1 MAELQPRRYIT
12 RARAQAGSD
21 SAVTSTAGTSASRAT
36 RNIST
41 GKRKALT
48 ESTQALENS
57 RNQPDDEPQTK
68 FIKSVVK
75 KPATRGKNAGN
86 SSGLSAAPRRSG
98 RTGNND
104 TGLSNCIDAKTICSR
119 TLAHAKKVTF
129 ASPPP
134 SSSEDKENAT
144 PSGLPATP
152 KMGKPQ
158 VFEETDEL
166 MSTSMGALS
175 VKPKRFPQSK
185 LQQPT
190 TGTFASPM
198 PALSPQKARRPK
210 RLYDLDDA
218 ELEDELL
225 CPTSP
230 KLLEKPKRPMA
241 PLGKNI
247 EDGADLLIGSKST
260 LKPSALLSPAR
271 RFPQSPSKLKESVS
285 LNPQASPSKTSA
297 LSTPPRRPQGS
308 GSRLGMSISKSTTK
322 ASSLKFSIS
331 MDDSDD
337 PFSDACGPSL
347 VDDGI
352 SHTKPILERKL
363 FVRED
368 SSLAKNAPHVNLDF
382 KEPLGSIKDE
392 KRLASPEASEL
403 DSNSTTNMDAD
414 ISTTPPTPP
423 SKFQHPV
430 ISPTDTLKRHTPAKR
445 EADVPVKKE
454 EEVVKADVDGDI
466 PMDDILGSN
475 RLSPTPAA
483 PQAKKYCSPSEGG
496 SSFGLF
502 DFGEEDDDEDM
513 DYDSENVPP
522 PQATAVTN
530 LASKLD
536 SIEFDRQKDGSRG
549 FGQEIDLSTKQ
560 PNMKFDYGDIPV
572 DPMLLS
578 EDISDVVIGYSE
590 CPAPVTT
597 VPVKFHSEDDDVFG
611 DDGERQYTMS
621 ADLFGRNL
629 PHQDEESRRRRRSS
643 GVFERTGGV
652 LAGAVV
658 FVDAYTNDGGNCAET
673 FEKMLK
679 GMGSKVLK
687 QWNWNPD
694 SASPG
699 KVGIT
704 HVVFK
709 DGSPRTLQKVKA
721 TKGLVSCVTLAWV
734 MECAQQDEW
743 LDESAYVIDL
753 NDVPRGGH
761 KRRKSMEP
769 QKMDELISQLTSAP
783 KDRSRT
789 TPKTIAPKTPQRMY
803 PSQLVP
809 RTEPPK
815 FDLSTVSPFL
825 TERIRIARR
834 QSMQFAP
841 KISSPLMKSWSVAE

>member
-1 MAELQPRRYIT
+1 MAEPQQRRYIT
-12 RARAQAGSD
+12 RARAQAGGD
-21 SAVTSTAGTSASRAT
+21 PAVTSTAETSASRAT
-36 RNIST
+36 RST
-41 GKRKALT
+41 SAGKRKALA
-48 ESTQALENS
+48 ESTRALENS
-57 RNQPDDEPQTK
+57 RNQPDDEPRNPAPAIRAARS
-68 FIKSVVK
+68 IKSAVK
-75 KPATRGKNAGN
+75 KPATRGKITGN

-98 RTGNND
+98 RTGNNKIRP
-104 TGLSNCIDAKTICSR
+104 SNCIDAKTICAR

-129 ASPPP
+129 ASLPP
-134 SSSEDKENAT
+134 SSSEDKENAV
-144 PSGLPATP
+144 PSRLPATP
-152 KMGKPQ
+152 EKGKPKA
-158 VFEETDEL
+158 FEETDEL

-175 VKPKRFPQSK
+175 VKPKRIPHSK

-190 TGTFASPM
+190 TGVFADPV

-210 RLYDLDDA
+210 RLYDIDDA
-218 ELEDELL
+218 DLEDELL

-230 KLLEKPKRPMA
+230 KLLEKPKRPIA

-247 EDGADLLIGSKST
+247 EDGAGLLMGSKST
-260 LKPSALLSPAR
+260 LKPSALFGSPAR
-271 RFPQSPSKLKESVS
+271 RFPQSPSKLEGSIS

-308 GSRLGMSISKSTTK
+308 GSRLGMSISKSTAK

-331 MDDSDD
+331 MNESDD
-337 PFSDACGPSL
+337 PFSDACDPSV
-347 VDDGI
+347 VDDGV
-352 SHTKPILERKL
+352 SHSKPILERKL
-363 FVRED
+363 FVKED
-368 SSLAKNAPHVNLDF
+368 LSLVNNGSKVNLDF

-392 KRLASPEASEL
+392 KRSTSPETSKL
-403 DSNSTTNMDAD
+403 DSKSTIDMDAD
-414 ISTTPPTPP
+414 ISTTPPAPS
-423 SKFQHPV
+423 SKFEYPV
-430 ISPTDTLKRHTPAKR
+430 ISPTDTLKRHAPTKV
-445 EADVPVKKE
+445 EADTSVKKE
-454 EEVVKADVDGDI
+454 EDIAKMDVDGDI
-466 PMDDILGSN
+466 PMDDILGSTQ
-475 RLSPTPAA
+475 LSPTPAA
-483 PQAKKYCSPSEGG
+483 PQAKKYCNPSEGG

-522 PQATAVTN
+522 TQAAAVTS
-530 LASKLD
+530 LASKFD

-549 FGQEIDLSTKQ
+549 FGQEIDVSTKESS
-560 PNMKFDYGDIPV
+560 MTLFDYSDIPV

-590 CPAPVTT
+590 CPTPVTT

-611 DDGERQYTMS
+611 DDRERQYTMS

-643 GVFERTGGV
+643 GILERTGGV

-658 FVDAYTNDGGNCAET
+658 LVDAYTNDGANCRET

-721 TKGLVSCVTLAWV
+721 TKGLVACVTLAWV

-743 LDESAYVIDL
+743 LDESAYAIDL

-761 KRRKSMEP
+761 K
-769 QKMDELISQLTSAP
+769 
-783 KDRSRT
+783 
-789 TPKTIAPKTPQRMY
+789 
-803 PSQLVP
+803 V
-809 RTEPPK
+809 
-815 FDLSTVSPFL
+815 
-825 TERIRIARR
+825 
-834 QSMQFAP
+834 
-841 KISSPLMKSWSVAE
+841 

>member
-1 MAELQPRRYIT
+1 MAEIQPRRYIT

-21 SAVTSTAGTSASRAT
+21 SVNTSTAETSASRAT

-41 GKRKALT
+41 GKRKALS

-57 RNQPDDEPQTK
+57 RNQPDDEPQDPVPTARAAK
-68 FIKSVVK
+68 SIKSVVK
-75 KPATRGKNAGN
+75 KPAIRGKNAGN

-104 TGLSNCIDAKTICSR
+104 IGPSNCIDAKTICLR
-119 TLAHAKKVTF
+119 TLAHTKKVTF
-129 ASPPP
+129 ASPPS

-144 PSGLPATP
+144 PSGLPAMP
-152 KMGKPQ
+152 KKGEPQ
-158 VFEETDEL
+158 VLEETDEL

-185 LQQPT
+185 LQQPS
-190 TGTFASPM
+190 TGAFASPM

-247 EDGADLLIGSKST
+247 EDGAGLLMGSESA
-260 LKPSALLSPAR
+260 LKPSALLSSPAR

-285 LNPQASPSKTSA
+285 LYPQASPSKTSA

-308 GSRLGMSISKSTTK
+308 GSRLGMSISKSTIK

-337 PFSDACGPSL
+337 PFSDTCGPSL
-347 VDDGI
+347 VDDDI
-352 SHTKPILERKL
+352 SHTKPVLERKL
-363 FVRED
+363 FVKED
-368 SSLAKNAPHVNLDF
+368 SSLVKNAPHVNLDF
-382 KEPLGSIKDE
+382 KELLGSIKGE

-403 DSNSTTNMDAD
+403 NSKSTTNMDAN

-430 ISPTDTLKRHTPAKR
+430 ISPTDTLKCHAPTKKG
-445 EADVPVKKE
+445 ADIPEKKE

-466 PMDDILGSN
+466 SMDDILGSN
-475 RLSPTPAA
+475 RLSPIPAA

-502 DFGEEDDDEDM
+502 NFGEEDDDEDM

-522 PQATAVTN
+522 PQVEVVTN

-536 SIEFDRQKDGSRG
+536 SIEFDRQKDSSRG

-560 PNMKFDYGDIPV
+560 SNTTFGYGDIPV

-578 EDISDVVIGYSE
+578 EDISDVVIGYSD

-597 VPVKFHSEDDDVFG
+597 IPVKFHSEDDDVFG

-621 ADLFGRNL
+621 AGLFGRNL

-734 MECAQQDEW
+734 MECAQKDEW
-743 LDESAYVIDL
+743 LDESAYAIDL

-761 KRRKSMEP
+761 KVCFPLLYLRCNES
-769 QKMDELISQLTSAP
+769 L
-783 KDRSRT
+783 
-789 TPKTIAPKTPQRMY
+789 
-803 PSQLVP
+803 
-809 RTEPPK
+809 TEP
-815 FDLSTVSPFL
+815 
-825 TERIRIARR
+825 
-834 QSMQFAP
+834 
-841 KISSPLMKSWSVAE
+841 